1 MEIDMENK
9 SNGLKRYLNKN
20 IIVIIVTAAC
30 IYGLALWSIIEPDK
44 TYSYSERRGLK
55 TFPKLSGQ
63 TLQSGRF
70 MEEFE
75 KYTLDQF
82 PMRDTMRMFKAVG
95 NYYLFGRKDNNGL
108 YIADGY
114 LSKLEY
120 PLNEASLDY
129 AALCFSE
136 VNRKYLEGKV
146 GAVYGVIVPD
156 KNYFLA
162 DKNGY
167 PSMDYDEF
175 YSLMKDKLDFMQL
188 IDVRGLLSYD
198 DYYRTDTHWRQERI
212 VDAAREIADKMGVT
226 LSAEYELKQ
235 LATPFCGVYYGQV
248 ALPIATETLYYLEN
262 EAIKNST
269 VTDYETG
276 KTGAVYDMEKAE
288 GNDLY
293 EMFLSG
299 PRSLLV
305 IDNPSADTDKELI
318 IFRDSF
324 GSSIAPLFIEAYS
337 KITLVDIRYISP
349 AYLGRFIEFD
359 GQDVLFLYS
368 TLVLNNSDTIIR

>member
-1 MEIDMENK
+1 MENK

-20 IIVIIVTAAC
+20 IIVIIVIAVC
-30 IYGLALWSIIEPDK
+30 IYGLSLWSIIEPDK

-55 TFPKLSGQ
+55 AFPKLSVQ

-70 MEEFE
+70 MEDFE

-82 PMRDTMRMFKAVG
+82 PMRDTMRGFKAVG

-108 YIADGY
+108 YMVDGC

-129 AALCFSE
+129 ATLCFSE
-136 VNRKYLEGKV
+136 VNRKYLEGKA

-175 YSLMKDKLDFMQL
+175 YRLMEDKLDFMQF
-188 IDVRGLLSYD
+188 IDIRGLLSYD
-198 DYYRTDTHWRQERI
+198 DYYRTDTHWRQEKI
-212 VDAAREIADKMGVT
+212 VEAAKEIADTMGVT
-226 LSAEYELKQ
+226 LNAEYELKQ
-235 LATPFCGVYYGQV
+235 LDTPFRGVYYGQA

-293 EMFLSG
+293 ETFLSG

-305 IDNPSADTDKELI
+305 IDNPSAATDKELI

-349 AYLGRFIEFD
+349 SYLGRFIEFD

-368 TLVLNNSDTIIR
+368 TLMLNNSDTIIR

>member
-1 MEIDMENK
+1 MEKK
-9 SNGLKRYLNKN
+9 SNALKRYLNKN
-20 IIVIIVTAAC
+20 IIVIIVIAVC
-30 IYGLALWSIIEPDK
+30 IYGLSLWSIIEPDR

-55 TFPKLSGQ
+55 AFPKLSVQ

-70 MEEFE
+70 MEDFE

-82 PMRDTMRMFKAVG
+82 PMRDTMREFKAVG

-136 VNRKYLEGKV
+136 VNRKYLEGKA

-175 YSLMKDKLDFMQL
+175 YRLMEDKLDFMQF
-188 IDVRGLLSYD
+188 IDIRGLLSYD
-198 DYYRTDTHWRQERI
+198 DYYRTDTHWRQEKI
-212 VDAAREIADKMGVT
+212 VEAAKEIADRMGIT
-226 LSAEYELKQ
+226 LNAEYELKQ
-235 LATPFCGVYYGQV
+235 LDTLFRGVYYGQA

-269 VTDYETG
+269 VMDYETG

-293 EMFLSG
+293 ETFLSG
-299 PRSLLV
+299 SKSLLV
-305 IDNPSADTDKELI
+305 IDNPSAATDKELI

-324 GSSIAPLFIEAYS
+324 GSSRAPLFIEAYS

-349 AYLGRFIEFD
+349 SYLGRFIEFD

>member
-1 MEIDMENK
+1 M
-9 SNGLKRYLNKN
+9 
-20 IIVIIVTAAC
+20 IIVTAAC

-55 TFPKLSGQ
+55 TFPKLSVQ

-82 PMRDTMRMFKAVG
+82 PMRDTMRTFKAVG

-129 AALCFSE
+129 AALCFGE

-175 YSLMKDKLDFMQL
+175 YSQMKDKLDFMQL

-235 LATPFCGVYYGQV
+235 LATPFRGVYYGQA

>member
-1 MEIDMENK
+1 M
-9 SNGLKRYLNKN
+9 
-20 IIVIIVTAAC
+20 
-30 IYGLALWSIIEPDK
+30 
-44 TYSYSERRGLK
+44 
-55 TFPKLSGQ
+55 
-63 TLQSGRF
+63 
-70 MEEFE
+70 
-75 KYTLDQF
+75 
-82 PMRDTMRMFKAVG
+82 
-95 NYYLFGRKDNNGL
+95 
-108 YIADGY
+108 
-114 LSKLEY
+114 
-120 PLNEASLDY
+120 
-129 AALCFSE
+129 
-136 VNRKYLEGKV
+136 
-146 GAVYGVIVPD
+146 
-156 KNYFLA
+156 
-162 DKNGY
+162 
-167 PSMDYDEF
+167 
-175 YSLMKDKLDFMQL
+175 
-188 IDVRGLLSYD
+188 
-198 DYYRTDTHWRQERI
+198 
-212 VDAAREIADKMGVT
+212 DAAREIADKMGVT

-235 LATPFCGVYYGQV
+235 LATPFRGVYYGQA

>member
-1 MEIDMENK
+1 MESK
-9 SNGLKRYLNKN
+9 SNGIKRYLNKN

-55 TFPKLSGQ
+55 TFPKLSVQ

-82 PMRDTMRMFKAVG
+82 PMRDTMRTFKAVG

-129 AALCFSE
+129 AALCFGE

-212 VDAAREIADKMGVT
+212 VAAAREIADKMGVT

-235 LATPFCGVYYGQV
+235 LAAPFRGVYYGQA

-305 IDNPSADTDKELI
+305 IDNPLADTDKELI

>member
-1 MEIDMENK
+1 MESK
-9 SNGLKRYLNKN
+9 SNGIKRYLNKN

-55 TFPKLSGQ
+55 TFPKLSVQ

-136 VNRKYLEGKV
+136 VNRKYLEGKA

>member
-20 IIVIIVTAAC
+20 IIVIIVIAVC
-30 IYGLALWSIIEPDK
+30 IYGLSLWGIIEPDK

-55 TFPKLSGQ
+55 AFPKLSVQ

-70 MEEFE
+70 MEDFE

-82 PMRDTMRMFKAVG
+82 PMRDTMREFKAVG

-136 VNRKYLEGKV
+136 VNRKYLEGKA
-146 GAVYGVIVPD
+146 GAVYSVIVPD

-162 DKNGY
+162 NKNGY

-175 YSLMKDKLDFMQL
+175 YRLMEDKLDFMQF
-188 IDVRGLLSYD
+188 IDIRGLLSYD

-212 VDAAREIADKMGVT
+212 VDVAKEIADRMGIT
-226 LSAEYELKQ
+226 LNAEYELKQ
-235 LATPFCGVYYGQV
+235 LDTPFRGVYYGQA

-293 EMFLSG
+293 ETFLSG

-305 IDNPSADTDKELI
+305 IDNPSAATDKELI

-349 AYLGRFIEFD
+349 SYLGRFIEFD